1 MKTSQIKSLIDK
13 VDNQHFIEK
22 NGNLQKKLQEDRKQI
37 SDIRY
42 RDILLEKQLEGV
54 KQKKIE

>member
-22 NGNLQKKLQEDRKQI
+22 NGNLQKKITR
-37 SDIRY
+37 R
-42 RDILLEKQLEGV
+42 
-54 KQKKIE
+54 